1 MTSLAVLFLLL
12 VVAGCAGGSGSPTPG
27 AAAPAT
33 NAAASPAASPG
44 GSVGA
49 APSGGSSASPTASP
63 GAPCPNPSPTGAG
76 PTPVHNLCPAQP
88 GADPLSLVSWL
99 FTPIFQG
106 LFLALVIL
114 YRLFGDIGLAIVAL
128 TIVIR
133 LLLVPVFRVQIVS
146 QRRIQLLQPELR
158 AIQQKYRGDR
168 TRINQGQMELYKQRG
183 VNPASGCLPALLTLV
198 LLIPMYSVFSQG
210 LTAPD
215 ISSMLRIFGVQ
226 VIDIACQ
233 APGTTQ
239 PCIDPTVHWLPDP
252 STGGLLQA
260 NRPEI
265 IYTIPGINF
274 GLSLLAL
281 ISALLQLIQTRMMT
295 PRTTDPSALAQPRAF
310 LILPI
315 FSIFYGSF
323 LPAGLFIYWIVTTI
337 FSIVQQYLIAG
348 WGSLFP
354 LFGWTP
360 AFARDHQPRFA
371 VALPSSSSPPTG
383 DDDRKRPAPARD
395 RRSPA
400 DRAAGTVRPSRQKG
414 RTSRRGRRR

>member
-1 MTSLAVLFLLL
+1 
-12 VVAGCAGGSGSPTPG
+12 
-27 AAAPAT
+27 
-33 NAAASPAASPG
+33 
-44 GSVGA
+44 
-49 APSGGSSASPTASP
+49 
-63 GAPCPNPSPTGAG
+63 
-76 PTPVHNLCPAQP
+76 
-88 GADPLSLVSWL
+88 
-99 FTPIFQG
+99 
-106 LFLALVIL
+106 
-114 YRLFGDIGLAIVAL
+114 
-128 TIVIR
+128 
-133 LLLVPVFRVQIVS
+133 
-146 QRRIQLLQPELR
+146 
-158 AIQQKYRGDR
+158 
-168 TRINQGQMELYKQRG
+168 MELYKQRG

-295 PRTTDPSALAQPRAF
+295 PRTTDPSALAQQRAF